1 MCGQGLGVFCAAVI
15 SLNLFFVFFGER
27 SLYSDDTCLNSASA
41 DREIELH
48 TGEGTEES
56 AETSFILLAALQP
69 TWCDLSP
76 RFSCFMDRS
85 GPIGASSIQICQFT
99 L

>member
-1 MCGQGLGVFCAAVI
+1 MLLL
-15 SLNLFFVFFGER
+15 SLLIYFFVFFGER
-27 SLYSDDTCLNSASA
+27 SLCSDDTCLNRASA

-56 AETSFILLAALQP
+56 AEISTPFILLAALQP

-76 RFSCFMDRS
+76 RFSCFMGRS
-85 GPIGASSIQICQFT
+85 GPIGASSIQISQFT